1 MTENP
6 YRELPSVERLLSD
19 ERVLSLIA
27 RHGHEAVLE
36 MARALLDEYR
46 ARIASEGRPPEQEAV
61 EALLARATRLEPTL
75 RPVINATGVIL
86 HTNLGRA
93 PLSEATLEAMTQL
106 GRGYSTLEFDLDAG
120 SRGSRSAHL
129 EPLLRRVTGAE
140 DGIAV
145 NNNAG
150 AVLLAL
156 ASLAAGREVIISRG
170 ELIEIGGGFRIPD
183 VLRQSG
189 ATLVEVGTTNRTYV
203 HDYAEAV
210 TERTAA
216 ILRVHTSNFRVIGFT
231 EQPSLG
237 ALAELTRDRGLLL
250 LDDLGSGSLVET
262 QRYGLPPEPT
272 VQQSVAAGA
281 DVVLFSGDKLVGG
294 PQAGIAVGRA
304 ESIAA
309 LRGHPLARALR
320 MDKASIAGLAATLGH
335 YARGEA
341 ESAVPVWRMLAQPAE
356 EIGRRARRW
365 ALAAGRCATVTD
377 GRSMIGGGSLPEES
391 VPTVLCA
398 LDPPGGPD
406 GGGGDGLARALRSSE
421 PPVIARIEGGR
432 VLLDPRTV
440 DPADDRAVAA
450 IVGAACVRL
459 LERELDAEER
469 RDAAADGATAGSPTA
484 GPPRQRAPGAAPASW
499 PAAPPPGPPPGLAQ
513 HSPPD
518 APRSSPPQPGP
529 PQASPPRPS
538 PPQPGPP
545 QASPPR
551 FAPPPPEHG
560 GPFSGGSPPG
570 R

>member
-19 ERVLSLIA
+19 ERVLSLTA

-46 ARIASEGRPPEQEAV
+46 ARIADEGRPPEQEAV
-61 EALLARATRLEPTL
+61 EALLARATRLAPTL

-93 PLSEATLEAMTQL
+93 PLSDATLEAMAQI
-106 GRGYSTLEFDLDAG
+106 GRGYSTLEFDIEAG
-120 SRGSRSAHL
+120 GRGSRFAHL
-129 EPLLRRVTGAE
+129 QPLLRRVTGAD
-140 DGIAV
+140 DGLAL

-156 ASLAAGREVIISRG
+156 AALAAGREVIISRG

-203 HDYAEAV
+203 RDYAEAV

-237 ALAELTRDRGLLL
+237 ALAELARDRGLLL
-250 LDDLGSGSLVET
+250 LDDLGSGSLIET
-262 QRYGLPPEPT
+262 QRYGLPAEPT

-304 ESIAA
+304 EPIAA
-309 LRGHPLARALR
+309 LRRHPLARALR
-320 MDKASIAGLAATLGH
+320 MDKASIAGLAATLEH

-341 ESAVPVWRMLAQPAE
+341 EIAVPAWRMLAEPAE

-365 ALAAGRCATVTD
+365 ALAAGRCATVVE

-398 LDPPGGPD
+398 LDPPGGSD
-406 GGGGDGLARALRSSE
+406 GGGADRLAHALRSSE
-421 PPVIARIEGGR
+421 PPVVARIEGGR

-440 DPADDRAVAA
+440 DPADDRAVAT

-469 RDAAADGATAGSPTA
+469 RAAATAAEAQSPPTSDAGGSVP
-484 GPPRQRAPGAAPASW
+484 QRSPEAAPPSRPPVPPAHSP
-499 PAAPPPGPPPGLAQ
+499 PAAPPPFPA
-513 HSPPD
+513 SPPD
-518 APRSSPPQPGP
+518 R
-529 PQASPPRPS
+529 
-538 PPQPGPP
+538 
-545 QASPPR
+545 
-551 FAPPPPEHG
+551 G
-560 GPFSGGSPPG
+560 GPFPGGSPPG